1 MREIRSRWS
10 QGGSRVFCVALCTL
24 FFSFYFSAHG
34 QQAKS
39 VPRIGYLSREL
50 HPADS
55 RAASPR
61 NLEAFVQGLRQ
72 LGYIEGQTISV
83 EYRYADGRLERL
95 PALAQELIRLN
106 LEIIVT
112 DSIASSRAAKNA
124 TKTIPI
130 VMASVGDPVVAGLV
144 TSLARPGGNLT
155 GTTDYSADLLGKRLE
170 ILKEVAPKV
179 VRFAFLNDVS
189 SAASKPMFKD
199 GQAAAHALGVKLEL
213 IEVEDPNPDL
223 EGAFRLMLKNRIGAL
238 ITGSGQ
244 LGSSL
249 HRKRILELVE
259 RNRLPAIYATEPW
272 VAAGGLMYYGAHDP
286 DLFRRAANFVD
297 KILKGAKPADLPVEQ
312 PLKFDFGINL
322 KAAKAIDLTIPPN
335 VLARADRV
343 IK

>member
-1 MREIRSRWS
+1 M
-10 QGGSRVFCVALCTL
+10 
-24 FFSFYFSAHG
+24 
-34 QQAKS
+34 
-39 VPRIGYLSREL
+39 
-50 HPADS
+50 
-55 RAASPR
+55 
-61 NLEAFVQGLRQ
+61 
-72 LGYIEGQTISV
+72 
-83 EYRYADGRLERL
+83 

-170 ILKEVAPKV
+170 VLKEVAPKV

-238 ITGSGQ
+238 ITGSGR

>member
-10 QGGSRVFCVALCTL
+10 RGDSRVFCVALCTL
-24 FFSFYFSAHG
+24 FFSLYLSAHG

-39 VPRIGYLSREL
+39 VPRIGYLSRDL

-170 ILKEVAPKV
+170 VLRKL
-179 VRFAFLNDVS
+179 RRRS
-189 SAASKPMFKD
+189 SA
-199 GQAAAHALGVKLEL
+199 
-213 IEVEDPNPDL
+213 
-223 EGAFRLMLKNRIGAL
+223 
-238 ITGSGQ
+238 
-244 LGSSL
+244 
-249 HRKRILELVE
+249 
-259 RNRLPAIYATEPW
+259 LPFSMT
-272 VAAGGLMYYGAHDP
+272 
-286 DLFRRAANFVD
+286 
-297 KILKGAKPADLPVEQ
+297 
-312 PLKFDFGINL
+312 
-322 KAAKAIDLTIPPN
+322 
-335 VLARADRV
+335 
-343 IK
+343 